1 MPERGLKP
9 AERACIE
16 AILRQV
22 PWIWK
27 WRMAEMLLFVEAVYH
42 VMRTGIPWADLPEKF
57 GNWETQRRRYRRWA
71 ERGIWER
78 IFLAVSPDNDCPE
91 ALLADSTACKVHRCA
106 LGDPEAAIGKTR
118 GGHNTK
124 VHVGVEPD
132 GTVRTVVLT
141 AGNVSDCL
149 VMKDTLGGLRPLR
162 VIADKGYDTD
172 RCRREV
178 REAGAVPVIP
188 YRENRRNKHP
198 VQRRSY
204 RKRHKVENFFAP
216 FKDFTRVS
224 LRRDKSDGSYWG
236 FVMFAVAIINMRLGW
251 TTVLGV

>member
-1 MPERGLKP
+1 M
-9 AERACIE
+9 
-16 AILRQV
+16 
-22 PWIWK
+22 
-27 WRMAEMLLFVEAVYH
+27 
-42 VMRTGIPWADLPEKF
+42 
-57 GNWETQRRRYRRWA
+57 
-71 ERGIWER
+71 
-78 IFLAVSPDNDCPE
+78 SPDNDCPE

-172 RCRREV
+172 RCRRDV
-178 REAGAVPVIP
+178 REAGAVPVILD
-188 YRENRRNKHP
+188 RENRRKKHG
-198 VQRRSY
+198 S
-204 RKRHKVENFFAP
+204 AP
-216 FKDFTRVS
+216 KLSEEAQSGELLCALQGLYEGQFTARQ
-224 LRRDKSDGSYWG
+224 
-236 FVMFAVAIINMRLGW
+236 I
-251 TTVLGV
+251 